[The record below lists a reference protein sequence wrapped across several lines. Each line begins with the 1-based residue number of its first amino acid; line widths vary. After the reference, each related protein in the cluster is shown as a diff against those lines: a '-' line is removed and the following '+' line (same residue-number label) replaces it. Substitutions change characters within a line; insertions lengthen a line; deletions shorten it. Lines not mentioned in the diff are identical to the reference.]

1 MPGILPIYRHLM
13 MTLHRRRSPP
23 PRRAGTARWACAAAW
38 CCVVT
43 VTWAQTPNANPAA
56 SRPAVPASAAAATGR
71 EGVGAQIVDAIQSAN
86 GKTQRATLVT
96 GSADGPRIELP
107 PPPAR
112 PAVRPTT
119 RPQVRPPASAASESG
134 GASGSTSGS
143 ASAQATTSAPRPSVA
158 PSVVRAPGAIAN
170 PRDAAVLRANTRT
183 AAAPDVPWGYSGA
196 GAPANWARLRPD
208 YELCGQ
214 GLRQSPIDIDR
225 SSTLIGPA
233 EPLGLAYVPSSGHV
247 IHTGHTIAVDVSG
260 DNTLSVRGT
269 VFRLQ
274 QVQFRHPAEVRVDR
288 QAAPMAAHL
297 MHRSDDGRMAV
308 LVVPLEPGEA
318 NGAIEQVWTHM
329 PLDINDRVRLPA
341 NSLKLEDLLP
351 KDPRYFQFLGSLSTP
366 PCTEGVLWLVFKQA
380 STLSREQLRLFSQL
394 FPNNARPVQPLNG
407 RPVREAR

>member
-1 MPGILPIYRHLM
+1 MG
-13 MTLHRRRSPP
+13 
-23 PRRAGTARWACAAAW
+23 RACSTRWACAAVLGCALSSAG
-38 CCVVT
+38 
-43 VTWAQTPNANPAA
+43 AQSTGPSPPARTAA
-56 SRPAVPASAAAATGR
+56 SAPTTAPAPGR
-71 EGVGAQIVDAIQSAN
+71 REPVGAQIVDAIQSAN

-96 GSADGPRIELP
+96 GNADGPRIELP
-107 PPPAR
+107 QPPTRPTVR
-112 PAVRPTT
+112 PAT
-119 RPQVRPPASAASESG
+119 RPEVRVPTNPSTRTPNTLAGTAAADPSAGANTPQPAARAAP
-134 GASGSTSGS
+134 A
-143 ASAQATTSAPRPSVA
+143 VL
-158 PSVVRAPGAIAN
+158 RAPGAIAN
-170 PRDAAVLRANTRT
+170 PRDAAQLRASAATRGS
-183 AAAPDVPWGYSGA
+183 AVSDVPWGYSGA

-214 GLRQSPIDIDR
+214 GQRQSPIDIDR

-233 EPLGLAYVPSSGHV
+233 EPLALAYLPSSGNV

-288 QAAPMAAHL
+288 QAAPMAVHL

-308 LVVPLEPGEA
+308 LVVPLEPGDA
-318 NGAIEQVWTHM
+318 SAPIEQVWTHM

-341 NSLKLEDLLP
+341 NSLKLDELLP
-351 KDPRYFQFLGSLSTP
+351 KDQRYFQFLGSLSTP
-366 PCTEGVLWLVFKQA
+366 PCTEGVLWLVFKQP

-394 FPNNARPVQPLNG
+394 FPSNARPVQPLNG